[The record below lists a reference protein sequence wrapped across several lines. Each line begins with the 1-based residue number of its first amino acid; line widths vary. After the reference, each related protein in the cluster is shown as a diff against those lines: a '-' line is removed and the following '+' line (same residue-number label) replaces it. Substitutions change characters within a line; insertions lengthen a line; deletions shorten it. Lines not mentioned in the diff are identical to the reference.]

1 MNGKRSGEKEFLSRG
16 MYIQSTSDTARVRL
30 NAYVG
35 GKKL

>member
-1 MNGKRSGEKEFLSRG
+1 MNERRSGEKEFLSRG
-16 MYIQSTSDTARVRL
+16 MHIQNTSDTARVRL